1 MAYLTIEYCFE
12 FSAKISYVLQF
23 EGLKTNFF
31 FIIRANLE
39 IFCKCLDNLW

>member
-31 FIIRANLE
+31 FY
-39 IFCKCLDNLW
+39 D